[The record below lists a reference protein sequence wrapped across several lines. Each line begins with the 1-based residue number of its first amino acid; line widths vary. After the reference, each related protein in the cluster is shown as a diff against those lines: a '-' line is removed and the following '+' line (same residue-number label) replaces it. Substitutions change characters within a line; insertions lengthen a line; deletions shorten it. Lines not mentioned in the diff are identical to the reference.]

1 MPADA
6 AGIKLKKVKEYLS
19 KVTVRVRYQL
29 KSTRRKNVYMEDVE
43 ANNSSET
50 TPSRMLTS
58 ISNLGSF
65 NSSSNNATTSIKDVI
80 LENVVSECLDDFK
93 TTLHRDIMDMHV
105 ELIRQFHIQQSS
117 IEEMF
122 KSYCGDVEALREE
135 VKQLIERILSGNRN
149 QDQVEVAANNDIN
162 TLLNDVSSLPP
173 PPPYTYLPG
182 QKSISQLPKYEDE
195 DTLVG
200 LSFKYGVEIK
210 DIRKANL
217 FFDDNIFAHKFL
229 KIPKYIGPSLSEKP
243 SVEDGM

>member
-1 MPADA
+1 MNNNKYMDIFSP
-6 AGIKLKKVKEYLS
+6 V
-19 KVTVRVRYQL
+19 

>member
-1 MPADA
+1 MNNNKYMDIFSP
-6 AGIKLKKVKEYLS
+6 V
-19 KVTVRVRYQL
+19 

-93 TTLHRDIMDMHV
+93 TTLHRDIMDMH
-105 ELIRQFHIQQSS
+105 SS